1 MRGSGVTDGSAG
13 QAVEARRDHPG
24 TGLRQALCRGT
35 ALAGAARLAV
45 IAAVAALG
53 LPALPAFAN
62 PEGGVVTDGSAV
74 IQSTGP
80 GRLDVIQST
89 PKAVIDWK
97 RFGIAEGEHTNF
109 QQPDANSI
117 TLNRVTGPDPSAIM
131 GRLTANGQVWLVN
144 PNGILFGPNASV
156 DVGGLVATTHDI
168 RNEDFMAGRHSFE
181 GRAGS
186 TATVENEGSI
196 TVAQAGLAALV
207 APGVANR
214 GTIQARMGEVTL
226 ASGRRFVVDL
236 FGDQKIN
243 IAVDAKTDARPVGAD
258 GKPVDALVS
267 NSGRIFADGGRVQMT
282 ASAAKGLVDRVVNM
296 SGTVQ
301 ARRVEQQGGDIVLLG
316 DGGEVE
322 VSGTLDASGRNAGQT
337 GGSVSVSGDRTALT
351 GKARIDASGAAGGGE
366 VLVGG
371 DVQGGK
377 ASAATLAGYG
387 IRPARKPVPPSAET
401 VVAQAATIAAD
412 ATESGK
418 GGKVVVWA
426 DGGTRFDGAIS
437 ARGGAAGGNGGFVET
452 SGKLSLQVR
461 GRVDAGASAGK
472 GGSWLLDPTDIRVS
486 SSGGTISA
494 ATIEAS
500 LNTGT
505 AVTLQTDSA
514 ISGNGDITVDEAIV
528 KSYGGD
534 TSLTL
539 NAYRN
544 IIVNEGIRSDSG
556 ALTLV
561 LNAGNTG
568 DEDTRDGAVR
578 IGKESGAISINTR
591 GGSFLV
597 GGGINPSLYAATGLP
612 LAGYASGVNLLNATI
627 DTGAGSI
634 TISGN
639 GGLYDGGGNHG
650 IALRNSQLLTTS
662 GAVTLTGA
670 GGISNCPVQ
679 TCDQNLYGG
688 DNLGVLLDAA
698 TVHSLSGIVTVTGAA
713 GHNDQDY
720 FPGHPIGNS
729 LGVRLRGSRLES
741 DNGAIIIAGSGGTDR
756 SESGVGNQAIVIE
769 GSSQLIGLGGTSITL
784 TSGGGWNDDIV
795 LDSSTVTTQSGAIRV
810 DAARDLIT
818 MNLALTGGGTTTLK
832 AGSGVSLMS
841 TTINS
846 SGTPVVV
853 NSGADS
859 SGPILIAGSTIQ
871 THGGAI
877 TLGGGNDPGASPATG
892 NEKNATGVTIESSEL
907 LSDGGTIAITGEG
920 SHYDGDGHG
929 VAIIGQSRIG
939 SGTGKIAI
947 RGKSVSYS
955 GWSAGVMIASD
966 DGGRPILQSAST
978 AADAILIDGDASEA
992 DAEEAWGAKIQGSAE
1007 IRSAGGVAI
1016 TGRAGT
1022 SAAISEVAGIGLDAE
1037 TDGNIQIVAA
1047 AGEVTLQGTAGTGEK
1062 ASDVYRNGDVTI
1074 SSTPAPPPPPPPVTP
1089 PPVTP
1094 PPVTP
1099 TLPEVP
1105 EVPATPATPTTPA
1118 APTTPETGGGDGGGP
1133 GTPSTGTP
1141 GTDASGTNPEGTGS
1155 TGSASSDTSSSTGQ
1169 SALAGNGSVQTVL
1182 QPVAQIMASPTTA
1195 TPPTIA
1201 PATGTSAAATTPQT
1215 FLSALEQGTATQ
1227 SMVPRSGEGQG
1238 TQTTGGNSSSG
1249 SAPISP
1255 PPPPPPG
1262 PSTVVLPS
1270 GRSVTFTAEATQAY
1284 ASGATL
1290 SQPGPQLLASPQ
1302 VQAAAGS
1309 IIQAAGSGGM
1319 VQAVTALAT
1328 GGLSLP
1334 EQRAVLASVPVPTLI
1349 GGLTASSDPVA
1360 VLVGGILQNSAAGQP
1375 GGYAQ
1380 VRATVTQ
1387 ANLPPQVVRTYL
1399 AMVQR
1404 VEREQRTQAFAG
1416 ALRQLVANP
1425 AAADMLGRPT
1435 ASSAPP
1441 ALQQARGGRTR
1452 GGTMTL
1458 RGIVADS
1465 ANLAEARVN
1474 GRWVFIDEQGQFRT
1488 SIPVEPGATEATL
1501 TMTDETGKTTE
1512 QRIAIDAAAA
1522 APDPAAPP
1530 KPRKIALMI
1539 AVDTYRDTGIPALV
1553 TPEADIKAVGKAL
1566 NDQLGYETR
1575 VLRNPTKAQIG
1586 EALRKLGRE
1595 VSEQDQVMVY
1605 YAGHGYELAETG
1617 TGYWLPADAET
1628 TSARNWVSNNDIGR
1642 FLSRMPA
1649 KHVMVVSD
1657 SCYSGAFTK
1666 EQKVDASRIASEQE
1680 IRQRRS
1686 VMALSSGGDEPV
1698 ADGDVNSPFAA
1709 ALKKRVLALPKD
1721 SNGYALYQ
1729 EVRDDVTRDAPQ
1741 TPQYGVIRTA
1751 GYDEGGDFLLE
1762 LPDRPMN

>member
-1 MRGSGVTDGSAG
+1 MRGSGVKDGSVG
-13 QAVEARRDHPG
+13 QARDARKGHVG
-24 TGLRQALCRGT
+24 TGLRRALCRTT
-35 ALAGAARLAV
+35 ALAGAARLVV
-45 IAAVAALG
+45 ITAVAALG

-62 PEGGVVTDGSAV
+62 PEGGVVTDGSAT
-74 IQSTGP
+74 IQHTGP
-80 GRLDVIQST
+80 GRLDILQST
-89 PKAVIDWK
+89 SKAVIDWQ

-109 QQPDANSI
+109 RQPDANSI

-168 RNEDFMAGRHSFE
+168 RNEDFMAGRYSFE

-186 TATVENEGSI
+186 TATVENEGTI

-267 NSGRIFADGGRVQMT
+267 NSGKIFADGGRVQMT

-301 ARRVEQQGGDIVLLG
+301 ARRVERQGGDIVLLG

-322 VSGTLDASGRNAGQT
+322 VSGTLDASGNGAGQT
-337 GGSVSVSGDRTALT
+337 GGSVTVSGNRTALT
-351 GKARIDASGAAGGGE
+351 AAARVKASGAAGGGE
-366 VLVGG
+366 VLIGG

-377 ASAATLAGYG
+377 ASAATLAGYN
-387 IRPARKPVPPSAET
+387 IRPARKPVPPSTET
-401 VVAQAATIAAD
+401 VVAQGATIAAD
-412 ATESGK
+412 AAENGK

-426 DGGTRFDGAIS
+426 DGSTRFDGAIS

-472 GGSWLLDPTDIRVS
+472 GGSKGGSWLLDPTDIRVS
-486 SSGGTISA
+486 SNGGTISA
-494 ATIEAS
+494 GTIESS

-514 ISGNGDITVDEAIV
+514 VGGNGDITVDEAIV
-528 KSYGGD
+528 KSFGGD

-544 IIVNEGIRSDSG
+544 IVVNEGIRSDSG

-568 DEDTRDGAVR
+568 EEDKRDGAVR
-578 IGKESGAISINTR
+578 IGKESAPISINTR

-597 GGGINPSLYAATGLP
+597 GGGIDPSTYAATGLP
-612 LAGYASGVNLLNATI
+612 LAGYAAGVNFLNATV

-634 TISGN
+634 TIN
-639 GGLYDGGGNHG
+639 GEGGRYDGGGNHG

-670 GGISNCPVQ
+670 GGISTCPEP
-679 TCDQNLYGG
+679 TCDQDLYAG
-688 DNLGVLLDAA
+688 DNLGVLLDTA
-698 TVHSLSGIVTVTGAA
+698 TVHSLSGIVTVTGTA
-713 GHNDQDY
+713 GHNDQEY
-720 FPGHPIGNS
+720 SFGRPYGNS
-729 LGVRLRGSRLES
+729 FGVRLRDSRLES
-741 DNGAIIIAGSGGTDR
+741 DNGAIIVAGAGGTDR
-756 SESGVGNQAIVIE
+756 SERGVGNQAILIE
-769 GSSQLIGLGGTSITL
+769 ASSRLIGLGSTSISL
-784 TSGGGWNDDIV
+784 RSGGGWNDDIV
-795 LDSSTVTTQSGAIRV
+795 LDSSTLSTQSGAIHV
-810 DAARDLIT
+810 DAARDLKAST
-818 MNLALTGGGTTTLK
+818 LALTAGGTTTLK
-832 AGSGVSLMS
+832 AGNSVSLMS
-841 TTINS
+841 TTITS

-853 NSGADS
+853 NSSASS
-859 SGPILIAGSTIQ
+859 SGPILIAGSTIH

-877 TLGGGNDPGASPATG
+877 TLGGGNDPMNSPATG
-892 NEKNATGVTIESSEL
+892 NDESAAGVTIDSSEL
-907 LSDGGTIAITGEG
+907 RSDGGMIAITGQG
-920 SHYDGDGHG
+920 SHYGDDGHG
-929 VAIIGQSRIG
+929 VAITGQTRID

-947 RGKSVSYS
+947 RGKAIPYG
-955 GWSAGVMIASD
+955 GWGAGVMIASD
-966 DGGRPILQSAST
+966 ADEGPTLQSAST
-978 AADAILIDGDASEA
+978 AADAILIDGDASEG
-992 DAEEAWGAKIQGSAE
+992 DAEEAWGVRIQGSAA
-1007 IRSAGGVAI
+1007 IRSSGGVAI
-1016 TGRAGT
+1016 TGKAGA
-1022 SAAISEVAGIGLDAE
+1022 SAVTYEVAGIGLDAE
-1037 TDGNIQIVAA
+1037 ATGNIQIVAA
-1047 AGEVTLQGTAGTGEK
+1047 AGEVTLQGTAGTGDK
-1062 ASDVYRNGDVTI
+1062 PLDVYRNGNVVI
-1074 SSTPAPPPPPPPVTP
+1074 SATPAPPLPPPPPPPPPVL
-1089 PPVTP
+1089 

-1099 TLPEVP
+1099 T
-1105 EVPATPATPTTPA
+1105 TPTTPPT
-1118 APTTPETGGGDGGGP
+1118 PTTPTAPETGGGDGGGT
-1133 GTPSTGTP
+1133 GTPSTGTT
-1141 GTDASGTNPEGTGS
+1141 GTDTSGTTPEGTG
-1155 TGSASSDTSSSTGQ
+1155 TGTTGNTSSGTSASNSQ
-1169 SALAGNGSVQTVL
+1169 SAIAGNSSVQTVL
-1182 QPVAQIMASPTTA
+1182 QTVAQIAANATTTTTTTTPTTGI
-1195 TPPTIA
+1195 PNR
-1201 PATGTSAAATTPQT
+1201 ATTPQT
-1215 FLSALEQGTATQ
+1215 FLSALEQGTAT
-1227 SMVPRSGEGQG
+1227 RTGEGQG
-1238 TQTTGGNSSSG
+1238 TQPAGGSSS
-1249 SAPISP
+1249 SNNSP
-1255 PPPPPPG
+1255 TSPPPPPG

-1309 IIQAAGSGGM
+1309 IIQAASSGGM
-1319 VQAVTALAT
+1319 VQAVTNLST

-1360 VLVGGILQNSAAGQP
+1360 VRVGGILQNSAAGQP

-1387 ANLPPQVVRTYL
+1387 ANLPPQVARTYL

-1404 VEREQRTQAFAG
+1404 VEREQRTQAFSG

-1425 AAADMLGRPT
+1425 AAADMFGRPN

-1441 ALQQARGGRTR
+1441 SLQQARGGRTR
-1452 GGTMTL
+1452 GGSMTL

-1512 QRIAIDAAAA
+1512 QRIAIDAAAT
-1522 APDPAAPP
+1522 PDPAAPP

-1539 AVDTYRDTGIPALV
+1539 AVDSYRDTGIPALA
-1553 TPEADIKAVGKAL
+1553 TPDADIKAVGKAL
-1566 NDQLGYETR
+1566 NDHLGYETR

-1595 VSEQDQVMVY
+1595 VGEQDQVMVY

-1617 TGYWLPADAET
+1617 AGYWLPADAET

-1666 EQKVDASRIASEQE
+1666 EQKVDATRLASEQE

-1698 ADGDVNSPFAA
+1698 ADGEVNSPFAA

-1729 EVRDDVTRDAPQ
+1729 EVREDVTRDAPQ

-1751 GYDEGGDFLLE
+1751 GYDEGGDFLLD
-1762 LPDRPMN
+1762 LPNAAMN